1 MDTSDA
7 QVANDIGVESNE
19 IFLYSNGE
27 LEINN
32 IKIEIKDISNI
43 DESIFRNTLIDNL
56 VKEEIVHLNVQ
67 GKAFHEWAMK
77 IMEFLQSN
85 DFTDVKLRTLE
96 D

>member
-1 MDTSDA
+1 MG
-7 QVANDIGVESNE
+7 IESKDLILNTT
-19 IFLYSNGE
+19 GE
-27 LEINN
+27 LVINN